1 MAREY
6 ILNKMK
12 DSYTYLKQSYEG
24 VLPAT
29 NVYDSIEISIQSK
42 SKLYLPD
49 LENKRQVQQS
59 SKDYQ

>member
-12 DSYTYLKQSYEG
+12 DSYTYLKQGYEG

-29 NVYDSIEISIQSK
+29 NVYDSIEISI
-42 SKLYLPD
+42 
-49 LENKRQVQQS
+49 
-59 SKDYQ
+59 